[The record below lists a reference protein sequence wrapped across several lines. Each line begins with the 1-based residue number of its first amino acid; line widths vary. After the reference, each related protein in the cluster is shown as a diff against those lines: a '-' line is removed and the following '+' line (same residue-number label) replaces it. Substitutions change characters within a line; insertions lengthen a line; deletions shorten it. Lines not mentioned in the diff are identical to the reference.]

1 MRLSQALLAFAVP
14 AAFALSACTPE
25 SESGEDTAAPSEP
38 SEAAQP
44 EETTSDLT
52 LAESGWLVVGEDGAV
67 YTTMLDSDGTYRD
80 FRNGEAL
87 QSGEWE
93 KRQADE
99 VCFVPS
105 DNGKAG
111 DCWTLGTLERD
122 NTVRATDS
130 EDRAIELRK
139 ISYVG
144 PGEGDGEGDDQDD
157 QGSGE

>member
-1 MRLSQALLAFAVP
+1 MRLSPALLALATP
-14 AAFALSACTPE
+14 AAFAVSACTPE
-25 SESGEDTAAPSEP
+25 SETGSEAATTSEP
-38 SEAAQP
+38 SEEAQP
-44 EETTSDLT
+44 EAPQSDLT

-67 YTTMLDSDGTYRD
+67 YTTMLDPDGTYRD

-122 NTVRATDS
+122 NTLRATDS
-130 EDRAIELRK
+130 EDRAVELRK

-144 PGEGDGEGDDQDD
+144 PGEGDDEGDGEDD

>member
-1 MRLSQALLAFAVP
+1 MRLSPAMLALAAP

-25 SESGEDTAAPSEP
+25 SESGGEATAPSEP

-67 YTTMLDSDGTYRD
+67 YTTMLDPDGTYRD

-111 DCWTLGTLERD
+111 DCWTLGSLERD

-130 EDRAIELRK
+130 EDRPVELRK

-144 PGEGDGEGDDQDD
+144 PGEGDGEEDGDQD
-157 QGSGE
+157 SGE